1 MKTQA
6 SDSIQVQGA
15 VQDYLKGNIGRRAFL
30 RRLST
35 LGFSATAAGQFSK
48 LLAAPAASAQNR
60 DVQGASGTVDIL
72 IRGAHVITMNDER
85 QVYTSGY
92 LAIKDGKIV
101 GVGQDRDC
109 PFQGSETI
117 DASEFV
123 VMPGLINSHNHLVQ
137 VASRG
142 RGDDPPSSSSPPS
155 RQDMKARM
163 RSLVRGMVLDS
174 VHWDESRTYDMV
186 RLHLLALLKGGT
198 IATHD
203 QHFTN
208 LNKESIDGSLR
219 AIDESGMRAFVARGT
234 VNHPDVVPEEAR
246 EDPEVGLQEVK
257 RLRDRWN
264 SSRINVVPSP
274 VAVAYIATGEDI
286 VKLKRGAEAMGAGFE
301 MELAGNTGHM
311 VMEEI
316 GWKGG
321 VIEYLD
327 DLGVLDDTVLG
338 DKGHLLQD
346 QEYQLWKDRGM
357 KVCMVPTLRISDG
370 TGLPVDKYL
379 DVGILPGLGTDSMV
393 TPSGLWRVMR
403 YVVYAQRMRD
413 QRLGVR
419 RPEGLPVYSERVMEM
434 ATRGGAWALFMED
447 RTGSLEVGK
456 DGDCILIDTRRPYL
470 RPDSDARRIVSNLVW
485 SGESDMV
492 STVIVA
498 GKILMRNRECQIWDE
513 EEVVSTAEKTVA
525 SLNKDTG
532 ADQRLPLRIPG
543 QTVRGWT
550 YL

>member
-1 MKTQA
+1 MKSKG
-6 SDSIQVQGA
+6 SDSIQVEGA
-15 VQDYLKGNIGRRAFL
+15 VQDYLSGNIGRRSFL
-30 RRLST
+30 RRLT
-35 LGFSATAAGQFSK
+35 ALGFSATAASQYSK
-48 LLAAPAASAQNR
+48 LLAAPAASPQGR
-60 DVQGASGTVDIL
+60 DVAATSSTVDLL
-72 IRGAHVITMNDER
+72 IRGAQVITMNDER
-85 QVYTSGY
+85 HVYTNGY
-92 LAIKDGKIV
+92 LAINDGKIA

-109 PFQGSETI
+109 PFQGREAINGSG
-117 DASEFV
+117 FV

-137 VASRG
+137 VSSRG
-142 RGDDPPSSSSPPS
+142 RGDDPPSSARPPS

-163 RSLVRGMVLDS
+163 RSLVRGMVMDS
-174 VHWDESRTYDMV
+174 VHWDEERTYDIV
-186 RLHLLALLKGGT
+186 RVHLLALLKGGT
-198 IATHD
+198 IGTHD

-219 AIDESGMRAFVARGT
+219 AIDESGMRAFVARGI
-234 VNHPDVVPEEAR
+234 VNHPDVLPEDAR
-246 EDPEVGLQEVK
+246 EDPEVGLEEVK
-257 RLRDRWN
+257 RLRSRWN
-264 SSRINVVPSP
+264 SSRIDVVPSP
-274 VAVAYIATGEDI
+274 VGVAYSASGEDI
-286 VKLKRGAEAMGAGFE
+286 VKIKRGAEAMGAGFE

-327 DLGVLDDTVLG
+327 DLGVLDETVLG

-403 YVVYAQRMRD
+403 YIVYAQRMRD

-419 RPEGLPVYSERVMEM
+419 RPQGLPVYSERVMEM

-447 RTGSLEVGK
+447 RTGSLEMGK

-470 RPDSDARRIVSNLVW
+470 RPDSDTRRMVSNLVW

-492 STVIVA
+492 DTVIVA
-498 GKILMRNRECQIWDE
+498 GKVLMRNRECQIWDE
-513 EEVVSTAEKTVA
+513 EEVITTAEKTVA
-525 SLNKDTG
+525 ALNKDTG
-532 ADQRLPLRIPG
+532 ADLPLRIPG

>member
-1 MKTQA
+1 
-6 SDSIQVQGA
+6 
-15 VQDYLKGNIGRRAFL
+15 
-30 RRLST
+30 
-35 LGFSATAAGQFSK
+35 
-48 LLAAPAASAQNR
+48 
-60 DVQGASGTVDIL
+60 
-72 IRGAHVITMNDER
+72 MNDER
-85 QVYTSGY
+85 HVYTNGY
-92 LAIKDGKIV
+92 LAINDGKIV

-109 PFQGSETI
+109 PFQGRETI
-117 DASEFV
+117 NGSGFV

-142 RGDDPPSSSSPPS
+142 RGDDPPSSSSPPG

-163 RSLVRGMVLDS
+163 RSLVRGMVMDS
-174 VHWDESRTYDMV
+174 VHWDESRTYDVV

-208 LNKESIDGSLR
+208 RNKESIDGVLR
-219 AIDESGMRAFVARGT
+219 AIDESGMRAFVARGI

-274 VAVAYIATGEDI
+274 VAVAYIASGEDI
-286 VKLKRGAEAMGAGFE
+286 VKIKRGAEAMGAGFE

-327 DLGVLDDTVLG
+327 DLGVLDETVLG

-419 RPEGLPVYSERVMEM
+419 RSQGLPVYSERVMEM

-456 DGDCILIDTRRPYL
+456 DGDCILIDTDRPYL

-492 STVIVA
+492 DTVIVA

-513 EEVVSTAEKTVA
+513 EEVVTTAEKAVA

>member
-1 MKTQA
+1 MKNKA
-6 SDSIQVQGA
+6 SDSTQVEGA
-15 VQDYLKGNIGRRAFL
+15 VKDYQSGNIGRRSFF
-30 RRLST
+30 RRLTT
-35 LGFSATAAGQFSK
+35 LGFSATAARQYWK
-48 LLAAPAASAQNR
+48 LMAAPAAFPQDR
-60 DVQGASGTVDIL
+60 DVVAASGTVDIL
-72 IRGAHVITMNDER
+72 IRSAYVITMNDER
-85 QVYTSGY
+85 HVYTDGY
-92 LAIKDGKIV
+92 LAIKDGKIA

-117 DASEFV
+117 NASGFV
-123 VMPGLINSHNHLVQ
+123 VMPGLINAHNHLVQ
-137 VASRG
+137 VAGRG
-142 RGDDPPSSSSPPS
+142 RGDDPPSSVRTPS

-163 RSLVRGMVLDS
+163 RSLVRGQIMDS
-174 VHWDESRTYDMV
+174 AHWDEERTYHMV
-186 RLHLLALLKGGT
+186 RLHLLEMLKGGT

-208 LNKESIDGSLR
+208 RNKQSIDGSLR
-219 AIDESGMRAFVARGT
+219 AIDDSGMRAFVARGT
-234 VNHPDVVPEEAR
+234 VNHPDVVPQEAR
-246 EDPEVGLQEVK
+246 EDPEVGLEEVK
-257 RLRDRWN
+257 RLRARWN

-274 VAVAYIATGEDI
+274 VAVAYIASGDDI

-327 DLGVLDDTVLG
+327 DLGVLDETVLG
-338 DKGHLLQD
+338 DKGHLLQE

-357 KVCMVPTLRISDG
+357 KVCMMPTLRISDG
-370 TGLPVDKYL
+370 TGLPLDKYL

-403 YVVYAQRMRD
+403 YIVYAQRMRD

-419 RPEGLPVYSERVMEM
+419 RPQGLPVFSERLLEM

-447 RTGSLEVGK
+447 RTGSLELGK

-470 RPDSDARRIVSNLVW
+470 RPSAESRRLVSNLVW

-492 STVIVA
+492 DTVIVA
-498 GKILMRNRECQIWDE
+498 GKVLMRNRECQIWDE
-513 EEVVSTAEKTVA
+513 EEVVTTAEKTLA
-525 SLNKDTG
+525 AINKDTG
-532 ADQRLPLRIPG
+532 ADQRLPMRISG